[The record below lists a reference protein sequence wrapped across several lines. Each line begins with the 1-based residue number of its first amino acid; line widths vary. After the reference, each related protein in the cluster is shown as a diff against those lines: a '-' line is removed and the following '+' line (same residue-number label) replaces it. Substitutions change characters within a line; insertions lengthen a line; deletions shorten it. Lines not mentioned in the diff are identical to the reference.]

1 MKSDLLPKL
10 IPVVCLIFV
19 LLTGAWTSGYS
30 GTNDQCFEAQI
41 GQLDIK
47 QINYSNPSKNAYLL
61 DCSFASDVGEVDQ
74 TNAEVERKRRNKRR
88 VAQFLLSKNIDIKY
102 INKYGTT
109 LLDSVI
115 LSEQPESWKLKIVKL
130 LIKRGVDVSHR
141 NSAGYTAID
150 YAKFANN
157 KKIVEHLSKVKR

>member
-102 INKYGTT
+102 INKYGAT
-109 LLDSVI
+109 LLMAVI
-115 LSEQPESWKLKIVKL
+115 ITEQPDEWKEKTVKL
-130 LIKRGVDVSHR
+130 LIKRGVDVSQK
-141 NSAGYTAID
+141 NIYGKSAID
-150 YAKFANN
+150 LAKIEKN
-157 KKIVEHLSKVKR
+157 KKIVEILSNVKR